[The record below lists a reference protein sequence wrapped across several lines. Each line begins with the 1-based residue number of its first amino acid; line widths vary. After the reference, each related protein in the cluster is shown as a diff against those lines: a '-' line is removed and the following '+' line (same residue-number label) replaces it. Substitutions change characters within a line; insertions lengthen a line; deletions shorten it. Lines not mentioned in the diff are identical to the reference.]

1 MIRITT
7 IIKGLFILSFLIYVV
22 SVSWYSWKNMNT
34 YFYALKHF
42 SALLPSVLFIFFII
56 KKPTIKRSLVILP
69 FLFALIIIPFAIRG
83 NSDFAEIIIFI
94 QLLLFLLSAY
104 VFSKI
109 LLKDNISFSKYE
121 VLGLFAILL
130 IPGFLDIVFNAG
142 DFIYNTY
149 YGRHRLLLGFYHPKE
164 AGVSM
169 LVALLFFKLY
179 FPHRFSPI
187 QNVIFQISFFTL
199 LFFMQSRNSLLL
211 YLNFLVIN
219 FLLTRVNI
227 ATIIFI
233 YFVLPVLIFA
243 YVAFIYFEELNRL
256 TSNRLENWIKDLDFS
271 LLGKG
276 SSIADFDKSNL
287 LSKLHVDN
295 FYLEYFIENGLI
307 FFFVLCVMLASIIY
321 LINKIKYNG
330 VYINAL
336 FISFLIFCFFDA
348 GMFSSG
354 NFLNL
359 FVWSLVFSALQYRS
373 KYLELIHKKTIQA

>member
-1 MIRITT
+1 
-7 IIKGLFILSFLIYVV
+7 V
-22 SVSWYSWKNMNT
+22 
-34 YFYALKHF
+34 
-42 SALLPSVLFIFFII
+42 
-56 KKPTIKRSLVILP
+56 P

-109 LLKDNISFSKYE
+109 FLKDNISFSKYE
-121 VLGLFAILL
+121 VLGLFALL
-130 IPGFLDIVFNAG
+130 FIPGFLDIVFNGG

-169 LVALLFFKLY
+169 LVALLFFRLY
-179 FPHRFSPI
+179 FRHRVSRI
-187 QNVIFQISFFTL
+187 QNVIFQFTFFIL
-199 LFFMQSRNSLLL
+199 LYFMQSRNSLLL

-219 FLLTRVNI
+219 YLLTRVNI
-227 ATIIFI
+227 TTIIFI
-233 YFVLPVLIFA
+233 YFVIPVLTFA
-243 YVAFIYFEELNRL
+243 YVAFIYFEELNKL

-295 FYLEYFIENGLI
+295 FYLEYFIENGFL
-307 FFFVLCVMLASIIY
+307 FFLVLCTMLGFVIY
-321 LINKIKYNG
+321 SINKFRYNG
-330 VYINAL
+330 VYINAI

-359 FVWSLVFSALQYRS
+359 LVWSLVFASLQYRPGINNS
-373 KYLELIHKKTIQA
+373 TQMTIT